1 MILPT
6 IIRKKSAPTRM
17 LALLMPEDIHDWLD
31 FEKAE
36 QRRTKTQIVR
46 DALTEAMQKSLAQLD
61 GDDEGPDSGPRSS

>member
-6 IIRKKSAPTRM
+6 IMRKKHPATRM

-46 DALTEAMQKSLAQLD
+46 DALAEAMQKSLAQLD
-61 GDDEGPDSGPRSS
+61 RDGEGEDSGPSSS